1 MIVILVVSII
11 AYLISLLFK
20 FALSRK
26 REFMADAGA
35 AEMTRNPL
43 ALASAL
49 RKISGNSKIDDIKS
63 DDVKEMFIE
72 NGPDETS
79 ANFLGGLGGLFS
91 THPPIKER
99 IQVLEQF

>member
-1 MIVILVVSII
+1 
-11 AYLISLLFK
+11 
-20 FALSRK
+20 
-26 REFMADAGA
+26 MADAGA
-35 AEMTRNPL
+35 AEMTRNPQ

-79 ANFLGGLGGLFS
+79 SNFLGGLEVFFQ
-91 THPPIKER
+91 R
-99 IQVLEQF
+99 ILPLKNAFRCSSNFNYINRSFNLGKCGNYFHI